1 MKSVNIFD
9 YVVVVGYFL
18 FMLGIGLYFMR
29 FNKGAKEYFAGGNM
43 IPWWAS
49 GMTLYMANFTAWT
62 FSGAAGFTYSTGSF
76 MLIWF
81 SLGSIS
87 YFLGSFLTA
96 KRWRRTRSISP
107 VEYTYTRYNVSTQ
120 QFLSWVISVNFTL
133 SAGVQLAA
141 TSKLLSPVMNLDM
154 TTMALVTG
162 AVILIYTL
170 LGGIWAVSITDVVQ
184 GVILLGTTFIVAP
197 MSLSLVGGVKSLFAA
212 LPPLSFDHTYN
223 GVHYDG
229 HWLISIL
236 LISII
241 GFAAGSGQRFYSV
254 KDEKSA
260 IRVAWL
266 AAVLALAQP
275 LTFGIPPL
283 VARVLWPDLSQVDFF
298 KPYLGSN
305 PQDLVYLALCVKF
318 LPNGLIGVFVAA
330 MLAATMSTLSYVYNM
345 VSSIFARDMYQGL
358 FRPQTRDDDLLKIGR
373 MASLG
378 IGMIVTILAIVF
390 VNSQF
395 GIFNMMQAFFTLFN
409 IPVTVPLCFGLI
421 FRRVPK
427 WSAVAGIA
435 WGLLAGVAGRYLLG
449 WDIGPQVYLA
459 FVMTFGIFATSY
471 WTGNLYKSNKPI
483 LILLST
489 VITLGTGILFTG
501 TIVGPRTDLIIALAW
516 LCAVAYGVSLY
527 GFAKMFT
534 LDSEEDGRVVADF
547 FKKLDTPVDV
557 EKEVFGTGK
566 KQISAFPLVG
576 GTMIV
581 MGGLLSLIFFTEL
594 RGGEAVIVGAL
605 ISFMIIFGATMWY
618 LGKKSEIR
626 RQEAQGITP
635 DQRGHGSE
643 D

>member
-9 YVVVVGYFL
+9 YIVVVSYFL

-81 SLGSIS
+81 SIGSLS

-107 VEYTYTRYNVSTQ
+107 VEYTYARYNITTQ
-120 QFLSWVISVNFTL
+120 QFLSWVISINFTL

-141 TSKLLSPVMNLDM
+141 TSKLLSPIMNFDIVTM
-154 TTMALVTG
+154 TIVTG
-162 AVILIYTL
+162 IVILVYTF
-170 LGGIWAVSITDVVQ
+170 LGGVWAVSITDVVQ
-184 GVILLGTTFIVAP
+184 GVILLATTIIVVP
-197 MSLSLVGGVKSLFAA
+197 MSLSVVGGMNKLFAS
-212 LPPLSFDHTYN
+212 LPPLTFDHIYN
-223 GVHYDG
+223 GVHYDQ

-236 LISII
+236 LISTI

-260 IRVAWL
+260 IRVAWF
-266 AAVLALAQP
+266 AAVLGLAGP

-283 VARVLWPDLSQVDFF
+283 VAKVIWPDLSQVDFF
-298 KPYLGSN
+298 KPYLSSN

-318 LPNGLIGVFVAA
+318 LPNGLIGVFIAA

-345 VSSIFARDMYQGL
+345 VSSIVARDMYQGL
-358 FRPQTRDDDLLKIGR
+358 FRPKTKDEELLRIGR
-373 MASLG
+373 IASVIIG
-378 IGMIVTILAIVF
+378 IIVTSLAVLFIS
-390 VNSQF
+390 SQY

-421 FRRVPK
+421 FRRIPK
-427 WSAVAGIA
+427 WSAVAGIC
-435 WGLLAGVAGRYLLG
+435 WGLLAGVSGRYLLG
-449 WDIGPQVYLA
+449 WDIGPQVYLS
-459 FVMTFGIFATSY
+459 FVMTFGIFATSF
-471 WTGNLYKSNKPI
+471 WTGNLYQANKV
-483 LILLST
+483 LLAFLSLLVT
-489 VITLGTGILFTG
+489 IGTGFLFTN
-501 TIVGPRTDLIIALAW
+501 TIVGEQTNLVIMLAW
-516 LCAVAYGVSLY
+516 LTAAAFGASL
-527 GFAKMFT
+527 FFFSKLFT
-534 LDSEEDGRVVADF
+534 LDSEEDHRVVREF
-547 FKKLDTPVDV
+547 FKKIDTPVDV
-557 EKEVFGTGK
+557 DKEVFGAGK

-581 MGGLLSLIFFTEL
+581 MGSLLSLIFLTEL
-594 RGGEAVIVGAL
+594 RQQERIIVGAL
-605 ISFMIIFGATMWY
+605 ISFMILFGAMMWY

-626 RQEAQGITP
+626 GQSTG
-635 DQRGHGSE
+635 DQ
-643 D
+643 

>member
-9 YVVVVGYFL
+9 YIVVIAYFI

-62 FSGAAGFTYSTGSF
+62 FSGAAGFTYSTGTF

-107 VEYTYTRYNVSTQ
+107 VEYTYSRYNVTTQ
-120 QFLSWVISVNFTL
+120 QFLSWVIAINFTL

-141 TSKLLSPVMNLDM
+141 TAKLLSPVMGLDII
-154 TTMALVTG
+154 TVTLVTG
-162 AVILIYTL
+162 IVILVYTF

-184 GVILLGTTFIVAP
+184 GVILLATTFIVAP
-197 MSLSLVGGVKSLFAA
+197 MSISVVGGLDKLFAS
-212 LPPLSFDHTYN
+212 LPPLTFDHVYN
-223 GVHYDG
+223 GVHYDQ

-236 LISII
+236 LITTI

-260 IRVAWL
+260 IKVAWFAAALGL
-266 AAVLALAQP
+266 AGP

-283 VARVLWPDLSQVDFF
+283 AARVLWPDLTQVEFF
-298 KPYLGSN
+298 QPYLATN
-305 PQDLVYLALCVKF
+305 PQDLVYIALCVKF

-345 VSSIFARDMYQGL
+345 VSSVVARDMVQGL
-358 FRPQTRDDDLLKIGR
+358 FRPKTKDEELMKIGKI
-373 MASLG
+373 ASVV
-378 IGMIVTILAIVF
+378 IGTIVTSLAVLF
-390 VNSQF
+390 VSSQY
-395 GIFNMMQAFFTLFN
+395 GIFNMMQTFFTLFN

-435 WGLLAGVAGRYLLG
+435 WGLLAGVSGRYLLG
-449 WDIGPQVYLA
+449 WDIGQQVYLS
-459 FVMTFGIFATSY
+459 FVMTFGIFATSF
-471 WTGNLYKSNKPI
+471 WTG
-483 LILLST
+483 
-489 VITLGTGILFTG
+489 
-501 TIVGPRTDLIIALAW
+501 
-516 LCAVAYGVSLY
+516 
-527 GFAKMFT
+527 
-534 LDSEEDGRVVADF
+534 
-547 FKKLDTPVDV
+547 
-557 EKEVFGTGK
+557 
-566 KQISAFPLVG
+566 
-576 GTMIV
+576 
-581 MGGLLSLIFFTEL
+581 
-594 RGGEAVIVGAL
+594 
-605 ISFMIIFGATMWY
+605 
-618 LGKKSEIR
+618 
-626 RQEAQGITP
+626 
-635 DQRGHGSE
+635 
-643 D
+643 